1 MQVPHQKRSEI
12 HHHVTSPPAYQHVR
26 EAFQCGRLAA
36 DLLGSG
42 PRLPQPSLDPARA
55 SPPVEQSTRQSQDN
69 RKTTTRQSTRQFKTL
84 HNMDISLLAGLK
96 KKNNIILY
104 IFLMRTTKCP
114 FCVLLLQH
122 QQQDSKLLL
131 PSNSA
136 LPCSSRGLTLGQDR
150 DLEISCEVALSG
162 GLCQISRHCFE

>member
-42 PRLPQPSLDPARA
+42 PRLPQPSLDPART

-84 HNMDISLLAGLK
+84 HKIEILLLAPWK
-96 KKNNIILY
+96 KKHNIILY
-104 IFLMRTTKCP
+104 FPSFNADHQMSILRH
-114 FCVLLLQH
+114 VLNCLVDCLANV
-122 QQQDSKLLL
+122 LRL
-131 PSNSA
+131 
-136 LPCSSRGLTLGQDR
+136 
-150 DLEISCEVALSG
+150 SCDCLVIVL
-162 GLCQISRHCFE
+162 

>member
-1 MQVPHQKRSEI
+1 MKGAGETDILKSLLFYCPSAVPSPGLSLNPLCQK
-12 HHHVTSPPAYQHVR
+12 SPIWPWTCIRAGAPPEKIGNPPPRDQPTLR

-69 RKTTTRQSTRQFKTL
+69 RKTTARQSTRQFKTL
-84 HNMDISLLAGLK
+84 HKMGISLLAPWT

-104 IFLMRTTKCP
+104 FL
-114 FCVLLLQH
+114 F
-122 QQQDSKLLL
+122 
-131 PSNSA
+131 
-136 LPCSSRGLTLGQDR
+136 
-150 DLEISCEVALSG
+150 
-162 GLCQISRHCFE
+162 